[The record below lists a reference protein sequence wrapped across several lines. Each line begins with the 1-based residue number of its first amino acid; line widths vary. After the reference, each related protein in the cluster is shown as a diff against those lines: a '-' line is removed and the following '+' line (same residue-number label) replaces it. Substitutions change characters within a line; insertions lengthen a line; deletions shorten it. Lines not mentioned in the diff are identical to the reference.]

1 MHQYGVDDSRND
13 ECDNHDH
20 DQKQEFVH
28 FVEHMGR
35 NADPGE
41 EFLIPNRMVNA
52 KSFVFINGWKI
63 EVCRV
68 WIRHFESYLNYYAI
82 IIPNEDRSVPYVI
95 GVFGAV

>member
-41 EFLIPNRMVNA
+41 EFFDSEQDGQCKVVCIHKRLEKSKFVVYGFVISNLI
-52 KSFVFINGWKI
+52 
-63 EVCRV
+63 
-68 WIRHFESYLNYYAI
+68 LI
-82 IIPNEDRSVPYVI
+82 IMQ
-95 GVFGAV
+95 